1 MKSAND
7 FSGLLRACVELAKR
21 KVQRKRKDMPEVVWA
36 DDDDLVCEICK
47 EKETVHSYCVKCVD
61 KHLQVMSM
69 FSDHWD
75 ISERNKEYIYELICE
90 NHRNQSGVK

>member
-1 MKSAND
+1 MHSQSFCAH
-7 FSGLLRACVELAKR
+7 LCLELAKR

>member
-1 MKSAND
+1 MHSQSFSAH
-7 FSGLLRACVELAKR
+7 LCLELAKR
-21 KVQRKRKDMPEVVWA
+21 KVQRKRKDMPEVVS

-75 ISERNKEYIYELICE
+75 ISERNKEYICELICE
-90 NHRNQSGVK
+90 NHRRNQSGVK